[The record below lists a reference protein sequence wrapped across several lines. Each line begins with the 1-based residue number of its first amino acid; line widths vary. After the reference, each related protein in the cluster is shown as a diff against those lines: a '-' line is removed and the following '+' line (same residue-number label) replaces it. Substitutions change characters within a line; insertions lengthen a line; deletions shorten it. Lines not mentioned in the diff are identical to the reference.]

1 MPYENKTNYTRRQL
15 QNAMIEL
22 LEEKPFEKITIN
34 DIASHVHVNRSTVY
48 RYYDDK
54 YDLLETIE
62 DQLLAEMNDL
72 RDSFN
77 PLADRLSLADGL
89 EILKVHFKAFHALL
103 GPNGDR
109 NFEAKMLEGFS
120 KRFDALIPND
130 LPENE
135 LAKSVIGAAGFASLK
150 YWLFNSDKIDGN
162 QTIEVA
168 EKILTKGALTYIRRL
183 AQHNQQF

>member
-1 MPYENKTNYTRRQL
+1 MK
-15 QNAMIEL
+15 
-22 LEEKPFEKITIN
+22 K
-34 DIASHVHVNRSTVY
+34 SRSTILQVMFMSTVA
-48 RYYDDK
+48 RFTATTMIS

-77 PLADRLSLADGL
+77 PLADRLPLADGL

-130 LPENE
+130 SPENE

>member
-77 PLADRLSLADGL
+77 PLADR
-89 EILKVHFKAFHALL
+89 
-103 GPNGDR
+103 
-109 NFEAKMLEGFS
+109 
-120 KRFDALIPND
+120 
-130 LPENE
+130 
-135 LAKSVIGAAGFASLK
+135 
-150 YWLFNSDKIDGN
+150 
-162 QTIEVA
+162 
-168 EKILTKGALTYIRRL
+168 
-183 AQHNQQF
+183 